1 MLECVAVCCSV
12 LQCAVVCC
20 SMLQCVTVYYS
31 GLRYESVT
39 SHMNHAKQFQVTHM
53 NQKCHANQSHELRC
67 THEVHMN
74 FSIVTHIRVTNSDVH
89 QNYMNLKVSRKSES
103 RTQMCHATQSH
114 ELSVSP
120 LLTMSYI
127 KIHHV
132 THTNDQNQGRLQLFH
147 A

>member
-1 MLECVAVCCSV
+1 MNRKCHENQSHKLRCTRELHTNLEVSRK
-12 LQCAVVCC
+12 
-20 SMLQCVTVYYS
+20 S
-31 GLRYESVT
+31 ESRFRCT
-39 SHMNHAKQFQVTHM
+39 QKLHM